1 MTSSENN
8 NPSEN
13 PAPPLA
19 KTQADSEAAN
29 PRLERLRARARERI
43 DQEIKSELAALTA
56 RPDFHQTVGYF
67 TNLLSQDLSPKA
79 MKQRFGREIVGLM
92 CLQVPLEFFLA
103 LDLQPLRLYGG
114 SLSAAKSAPPGLP
127 ALMCPILRSL
137 MGEIIKDPAL
147 GELDWIVPTTCD
159 WVSGFESLRN
169 LFFEAAGSV
178 RVVELPRRKEYPLAG
193 ERWLSEVAG
202 LWEYL
207 KKISKRRPGRKE
219 LLAAINSMEKARSAL
234 GRLSALRRKGQV
246 PAVYFFL
253 VTFSFFFDSV
263 PDWTKAVND
272 LCDRFQGQKP
282 APGPGL
288 FLTGSPIIFPNFKLL
303 RLVDELGLTIVGDDM
318 CSGER
323 LLFRHVALKDTSEDG
338 ILRALAE
345 TTHDGCLCP
354 VYVENKR
361 RLGPIME
368 AAREADFKGVVF
380 HLLKGCHPY
389 EMDSLTLERDLFE
402 NDLRFVRLETD
413 YAPED
418 SLNLMTRLEAFRST
432 L

>member
-8 NPSEN
+8 SHLEG
-13 PAPPLA
+13 PAPTSVKSCPDG
-19 KTQADSEAAN
+19 QAAN
-29 PRLERLRARARERI
+29 PRGQRLRARAKERI
-43 DQEIKSELAALTA
+43 DLETKSELAALTA
-56 RPDFHQTVGYF
+56 RSDYHLSLDYF
-67 TNLLSQDLSPKA
+67 VNLMSLDLSPGA
-79 MKQRFGREIVGLM
+79 MKERLGRQLVALM
-92 CLQVPLEFFLA
+92 CLQIPLEFFLA

-137 MGEIIKDPAL
+137 MGEIIKEPSL
-147 GELDWIVPTTCD
+147 GELDWIIPTTCD

-169 LFFEAAGSV
+169 LCFEASGTV
-178 RVVELPRRKEYPLAG
+178 RMVELPRRKEHALAS
-193 ERWLSEVAG
+193 EHWLSEVSG

-207 KKISKRRPGRKE
+207 KKISKVRAGRKE
-219 LLAAINSMEKARSAL
+219 LLAALATMEKARSAL
-234 GRLSALRRKGQV
+234 GRLSDLRRKGQV
-246 PAVYFFL
+246 PALYFFL

-263 PDWTKAVND
+263 PAWTKAVNELAD
-272 LCDRFQGQKP
+272 HFRTQKA

-288 FLTGSPIIFPNFKLL
+288 FLTGSPILFPNFKLL
-303 RLVDELGLTIVGDDM
+303 HLFDELGLTIVGDDM

-323 LLFRHVALKDTSEDG
+323 LLFRHLALKDTSEDG

-345 TTHDGCLCP
+345 TTHEGCLCP

-361 RLGPIME
+361 RLGPILE
-368 AAREADFKGVVF
+368 ALRAANFKGVAF

-389 EMDSLTLERDLFE
+389 EMDCLSLERDLLE
-402 NDLRFVRLETD
+402 NQLRLVRLETD

-418 SLNLMTRLEAFRST
+418 RLNLMTRLEAFRST